1 MTRYGPGLSYTMTR
15 AWVTWDGK
23 EIANMSTI
31 EKLIETHV
39 QKKQAARTGEPIIAT
54 SAILSRDNF
63 ERAVEVYLDSPIETS
78 LASDDPIVKALAM
91 FDRRL
96 GKRRLQKLDLG
107 ETEHPM
113 VKQFYM
119 LRCEA
124 EGLTTTDLAH

>member
-1 MTRYGPGLSYTMTR
+1 MIWSKSKRALKLLLADSVRNRVQYQMTRYGPGLSYTMTR

-96 GKRRLQKLDLG
+96 GKRRL
-107 ETEHPM
+107 
-113 VKQFYM
+113 
-119 LRCEA
+119 
-124 EGLTTTDLAH
+124 